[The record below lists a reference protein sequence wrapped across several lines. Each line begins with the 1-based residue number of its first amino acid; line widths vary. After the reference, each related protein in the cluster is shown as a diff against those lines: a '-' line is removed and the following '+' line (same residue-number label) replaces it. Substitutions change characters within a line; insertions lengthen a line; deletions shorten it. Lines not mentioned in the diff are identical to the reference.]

1 MSDHER
7 KRELARARAARWRAK
22 HPGASAKAVAASR
35 QRRKMKRGKADLAGV
50 AAEIVKIGDSPWRN
64 FQLEPRTPEGLKR
77 SRRAKGV
84 RRALLCAMNGHSMPI
99 SIHGALLS
107 GASKS
112 RGVEEPEGL
121 RGHLDKLVAPQNRN
135 GTWLQTEQS
144 LLGPDAQLFIRALAR
159 SPNDLAESL

>member
-1 MSDHER
+1 
-7 KRELARARAARWRAK
+7 
-22 HPGASAKAVAASR
+22 
-35 QRRKMKRGKADLAGV
+35 
-50 AAEIVKIGDSPWRN
+50 
-64 FQLEPRTPEGLKR
+64 
-77 SRRAKGV
+77 
-84 RRALLCAMNGHSMPI
+84 MPI

-135 GTWLQTEQS
+135 GIWLQTEQS
-144 LLGPDAQLFIRALAR
+144 LLGPDAQLFVRALAR

>member
-1 MSDHER
+1 MSAQSDC
-7 KRELARARAARWRAK
+7 
-22 HPGASAKAVAASR
+22 STAVNAQSR
-35 QRRKMKRGKADLAGV
+35 
-50 AAEIVKIGDSPWRN
+50 
-64 FQLEPRTPEGLKR
+64 LEPRTPEGLKR

-84 RRALLCAMNGHSMPI
+84 RRALLCAMYGHSMPI